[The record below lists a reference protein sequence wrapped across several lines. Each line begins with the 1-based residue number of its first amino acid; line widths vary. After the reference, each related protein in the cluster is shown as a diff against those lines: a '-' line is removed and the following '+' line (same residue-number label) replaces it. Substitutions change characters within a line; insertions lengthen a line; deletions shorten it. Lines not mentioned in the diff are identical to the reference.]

1 MASTRCRPGCFR
13 NPNRPRPPRQLDPRQ
28 PTHHASAHR
37 ARVVF
42 FGFVCHPEKH
52 PQQACRGSRC
62 YPGNHHLVPYWWP
75 VQPAGSIEPP
85 LPTSLYLRGLCTSAM
100 DLWSGRRNPWLVWVA
115 LHTPRHSNRS
125 ALGSHLLSMHGLSS
139 RRPRRDCWPT
149 RIKSL
154 VSTQH
159 GLPVF
164 AAGTRLLANTSIR
177 YGRNGLVLPAL
188 NRRVLRAHS
197 LDASRLCR
205 LCGPSFLW

>member
-1 MASTRCRPGCFR
+1 MVG
-13 NPNRPRPPRQLDPRQ
+13 
-28 PTHHASAHR
+28 
-37 ARVVF
+37 F

-52 PQQACRGSRC
+52 PQQAPGSSAVT
-62 YPGNHHLVPYWWP
+62 LVILTVPFGGRFNP
-75 VQPAGSIEPP
+75 LAPSMPP

-159 GLPVF
+159 GLATHRIGIEVVICMLPLLSRVATLDLVAPPV
-164 AAGTRLLANTSIR
+164 AMTGS
-177 YGRNGLVLPAL
+177 
-188 NRRVLRAHS
+188 
-197 LDASRLCR
+197 ASATHRSR
-205 LCGPSFLW
+205 EPR